1 MEPTLWY
8 AIPKRDITIERTKE
22 NSLIKPLDRYY
33 EYCYNYY
40 VELLRDLPYRVFN
53 RTNQS
58 LTRSY

>member
-1 MEPTLWY
+1 MEPTLWCV
-8 AIPKRDITIERTKE
+8 IPKRDITIERTKE

-53 RTNQS
+53 RTN
-58 LTRSY
+58 